1 MKVTVLFFA
10 QVRECAG
17 RARAELSLPEGSR
30 LADAL
35 ALLAREHP
43 ALGPLWPHLAV
54 AVNGR
59 LGRPDTPLT
68 EGAELALLPPVSG
81 G

>member
-10 QVRECAG
+10 QVRERAG
-17 RARAELSLPEGSR
+17 RASVELSLPGGSR

-35 ALLAREHP
+35 AALAREHP

-59 LGRPDTPLT
+59 LARPETPLP

>member
-10 QVRECAG
+10 QVRQRAGCAG
-17 RARAELSLPEGSR
+17 PELSLPGGSR
-30 LADAL
+30 LSDAL
-35 ALLAREHP
+35 AVLVRDSP
-43 ALGPLWPHLAV
+43 ALEPLWPHLAV
-54 AVNGR
+54 AVSGR
-59 LGRPDTPLT
+59 LARPDTPLT